1 MVRVGFKASA
11 GTSRPMEYKDYY
23 KILGVERGATQD
35 DIKRAYRKLAR
46 TLHPD
51 INKEAGAEAKFKDL
65 GEAYEV
71 LKDPE
76 KRAAYNE
83 LGANWKQ
90 GQDFRPPPNWD
101 QGFEFSGGGYT
112 NADTAQFSDFFEGLF
127 GQARAARGRGG
138 MRRVLGAVANTT
150 LQGED
155 HHAKVV
161 IDLRDAYTGAK
172 RAITL
177 RVPEV
182 DDAGHVAVKDR
193 TLNVTIPKGV
203 REGQHIR
210 LAGQGSPGMGKG
222 QPGDLYLEVAF
233 APDPLFKVD
242 GKDVYLDLPV
252 TPWEAALGASVK
264 GADAGRR
271 RHAQDPARLH
281 QGPHHAPQGQG
292 HPRQSPPG
300 DMHAVLKIETPPAD
314 TDKAKEI
321 YQQME
326 RELPFNPRAGM
337 GV

>member
-1 MVRVGFKASA
+1 
-11 GTSRPMEYKDYY
+11 MEYKDYY

-101 QGFEFSGGGYT
+101 QGFEYSGGGGGGYA
-112 NADTAQFSDFFEGLF
+112 NADSAQFSDFFEGLF
-127 GQARAARGRGG
+127 GQARAGGGRGG
-138 MRRVLGAVANTT
+138 MGGFSGRREFHAT
-150 LQGED
+150 GED

-172 RAITL
+172 RSITL

-182 DDAGHVAVKDR
+182 DDTGHVAVKDR

-264 GADAGRR
+264 APTPEGAVMLKIPPGSTKGRTM
-271 RHAQDPARLH
+271 RLK
-281 QGPHHAPQGQG
+281 GKGIPG
-292 HPRQSPPG
+292 SPPG

-314 TDKAKEI
+314 TDKAKDV
-321 YQQME
+321 YRQME

>member
-1 MVRVGFKASA
+1 
-11 GTSRPMEYKDYY
+11 MEYKDYY

-46 TLHPD
+46 TYHPD
-51 INKEAGAEAKFKDL
+51 VNKEAGAEAKFKDA

-76 KRAAYNE
+76 KRAAYDE

-90 GQDFRPPPNWD
+90 GQEFRPPPNWD
-101 QGFEFSGGGYT
+101 AGFEFSGGGYT
-112 NADTAQFSDFFEGLF
+112 GADAAQFSDFFEGLF
-127 GQARAARGRGG
+127 GRARAGGGRGG
-138 MRRVLGAVANTT
+138 FSGFSGQREFHA
-150 LQGED
+150 QGQD
-155 HHAKVV
+155 HHAKIV

-172 RAITL
+172 RDITL

-182 DDAGHVAVKDR
+182 DDGGHVLVKDR
-193 TLNVTIPKGV
+193 TLSVTIPKGI

-210 LAGQGSPGMGKG
+210 LAGQGSPGIGKG

-233 APDPLFKVD
+233 APDPNFRVE

-264 GADAGRR
+264 APTPEGAVMLKIPPGSTRGRTM
-271 RHAQDPARLH
+271 RLK
-281 QGPHHAPQGQG
+281 GKGIPGN
-292 HPRQSPPG
+292 PPG
-300 DMHAVLKIETPPAD
+300 DLNAVLKIELPPAD
-314 TDKAKEI
+314 TDKAKEF
-321 YQQME
+321 YRQME
-326 RELPFNPRAGM
+326 RELAFNPRARL

>member
-1 MVRVGFKASA
+1 
-11 GTSRPMEYKDYY
+11 MEYKDYY
-23 KILGVERGATQD
+23 KILGVERDATQD

-46 TLHPD
+46 TYHPD
-51 INKEAGAEAKFKDL
+51 VNKEAGAEAKFKDA

-112 NADTAQFSDFFEGLF
+112 NADSAQFSDFFEGLF
-127 GQARAARGRGG
+127 GQRGGGGRGG
-138 MRRVLGAVANTT
+138 RGGFSGRREFHA
-150 LQGED
+150 QGED

-172 RAITL
+172 RSITL

-182 DDAGHVAVKDR
+182 DDTGHVLVKDR

-210 LAGQGSPGMGKG
+210 LAGQGSPGIGKG

-233 APDPLFKVD
+233 APNPLFKVE

-264 GADAGRR
+264 APTPEGAVMLKIPPNTTKSRTM
-271 RHAQDPARLH
+271 RLK
-281 QGPHHAPQGQG
+281 GKGIPGT
-292 HPRQSPPG
+292 PPG
-300 DMHAVLKIETPPAD
+300 DMHAVLKIELPPAN

>member
-1 MVRVGFKASA
+1 
-11 GTSRPMEYKDYY
+11 MEYKDYY
-23 KILGVERGATQD
+23 KILGVERTATQD
-35 DIKRAYRKLAR
+35 EIKRAYRKLAR
-46 TLHPD
+46 TYHPD
-51 INKEAGAEAKFKDL
+51 VNKEAGAEAKFKEA

-112 NADTAQFSDFFEGLF
+112 GADSAQFSDFFEGLF
-127 GQARAARGRGG
+127 GRARAGGGRGG
-138 MRRVLGAVANTT
+138 FAGQREFHA
-150 LQGED
+150 QGQD

-161 IDLRDAYTGAK
+161 IGLRDAYLGAK
-172 RAITL
+172 RDITL

-182 DDAGHVAVKDR
+182 DDTGHVLVKDR
-193 TLNVTIPKGV
+193 TLSVTIPKGI

-210 LAGQGSPGMGKG
+210 LAGQGSPGIGKG

-233 APDPLFKVD
+233 APDPRFRAE
-242 GKDVYLDLPV
+242 GKDVYLDLPI
-252 TPWEAALGASVK
+252 TPWEAALGARVTAPTPEGAVILTVPPGSTK
-264 GADAGRR
+264 GRTMRLKGKGIPGN
-271 RHAQDPARLH
+271 PA
-281 QGPHHAPQGQG
+281 
-292 HPRQSPPG
+292 G

-314 TDKAKEI
+314 TDKAKEF
-321 YQQME
+321 YRQME
-326 RELPFNPRAGM
+326 REMPFNPRAGL